1 MGRYEER
8 QREGHG
14 PLGLGHFRT
23 CVCGTGRWGGVV
35 SGRPMKEPD
44 RAGDLRRSLET
55 PDLTDGGTV
64 QDVSVRKTPVYCL

>member
-1 MGRYEER
+1 
-8 QREGHG
+8 
-14 PLGLGHFRT
+14 
-23 CVCGTGRWGGVV
+23 
-35 SGRPMKEPD
+35 MKEPD